1 MAKVKIADLSTIS
14 GAVASGDLLPFV
26 DVSDTTDSAEGTTK
40 KVTSA
45 NLLGAGINATVGSL
59 VVNST
64 LGVTGT
70 TTLAATT
77 IAGAIT
83 ATSQTLAIGA
93 ITSSGALA
101 LGSNTITSGLINGQ
115 TISSAANF
123 TGTLGVTGLMTLSDG
138 ASINDGNGI
147 PVKIQDIAATPSS
160 QTAGFIGMST
170 SAYSGRN
177 GDLVLF
183 PRTSDVCKILLMG
196 GDVGIGT
203 TTITTGIL
211 EVKST
216 SEYTACINT
225 WNSSGSNDNQF
236 LYFYTDSGRTSRGLI
251 NFNRSAGLVQYL
263 TTSDYRAKNIIG
275 KFEANNII
283 DDLKVWNGKM
293 NEATIERPMFIAH
306 EVQEIIPYAVSGIK
320 DAEIE
325 QSYEVTPKVEAVKDV
340 LGNIITEEIPAQMA
354 VRQIPLYQ
362 QIDHQIFVPLIVA
375 ELQSLRKRV
384 KELEN
389 V

>member
-1 MAKVKIADLSTIS
+1 MATLTASKIKDTYKSLLKVGTTANSEITGSLKTIEDGNDNDTALQLSTAGVKS
-14 GAVASGDLLPFV
+14 TGTLDVTGVTTLAAVTA
-26 DVSDTTDSAEGTTK
+26 TT
-40 KVTSA
+40 
-45 NLLGAGINATVGSL
+45 GSFS
-59 VVNST
+59 ST
-64 LGVTGT
+64 LGVTGLATFVNLTTTGT
-70 TTLAATT
+70 TTLGDASGDAVTINAAT
-77 IAGAIT
+77 I
-83 ATSQTLAIGA
+83 TLANDTNFVLSGGVNGVSFDTNVLSIDATNDRVGIGTTA
-93 ITSSGALA
+93 PTGKLDVKSSTTNEVLFNA
-101 LGSNTITSGLINGQ
+101 
-115 TISSAANF
+115 
-123 TGTLGVTGLMTLSDG
+123 V
-138 ASINDGNGI
+138 INDGSD
-147 PVKIQDIAATPSS
+147 KRIASIVNTDGTNYGA
-160 QTAGFIGMST
+160 F
-170 SAYSGRN
+170 
-177 GDLVLF
+177 LVLGNAAS
-183 PRTSDVCKILLMG
+183 PITSTITG
-196 GDVGIGT
+196 GTIRFSGANGFDSWINNGGNVGIGT

-225 WNSSGSNDNQF
+225 WNSSGTNDNQF

-283 DDLKVWNGKM
+283 DDLKIWNGKM
-293 NEATIERPMFIAH
+293 NDATIERPMFIAH

-320 DAEIE
+320 DAE
-325 QSYEVTPKVEAVKDV
+325 T
-340 LGNIITEEIPAQMA
+340 
-354 VRQIPLYQ
+354 YQ